1 VATWCDLLVRAAVL
15 LANAVGLIVAAVVL
29 DDMRLSA
36 SAFVLAVV
44 VSTVALALMQ
54 PFLVSQLR
62 RRGSAVLGGGALIA
76 TLAAL
81 VITAIATNGLEI
93 DGALT
98 WLAAAV
104 IVWAAALVA
113 AFVLP
118 FLGLRRHLETRE
130 ARSR

>member
-1 VATWCDLLVRAAVL
+1 MRTGVLL
-15 LANAVGLIVAAVVL
+15 LANAIGLIVAAAVL
-29 DDMRLSA
+29 EDMRLSA
-36 SAFVLAVV
+36 SGFVVAVV
-44 VSTVALALMQ
+44 VFTVALALMQ

-62 RRGSAVLGGGALIA
+62 RRGSAVLGGVALIA
-76 TLAAL
+76 TLVAL
-81 VITAIATNGLEI
+81 VITVLVTDGLEI
-93 DGALT
+93 DGALA

-118 FLGLRRHLETRE
+118 FLGLRRYLETRE

>member
-1 VATWCDLLVRAAVL
+1 MRFLVRTAVLL
-15 LANAVGLIVAAVVL
+15 LANAVGLIVAAAVL
-29 DDMRLSA
+29 DRMRLSA
-36 SAFVLAVV
+36 SGFVVAVV
-44 VSTVALALMQ
+44 VFTVALALMQ

-62 RRGSAVLGGGALIA
+62 RRRSAALGGVALIA
-76 TLAAL
+76 TLVAL
-81 VITAIATNGLEI
+81 VITAVATDGLEI
-93 DGALT
+93 DGLLT

-118 FLGLRRHLETRE
+118 FLGLRRYLETRE